1 MLIDTSSGPQS
12 SSLLFC
18 TTHAPARLPLEGLV
32 HTLINSTFQK
42 TPPVPGLSLSSEKIT
57 ILGTV
62 SFSDLANTF
71 MFTFCH
77 SFWNVIYIYP
87 GEYPSFPVY
96 CSSNKSYIFQ
106 NCPPRV
112 VSLKNFLGCHSIL
125 NVLSWVLVSL
135 ATSLFRN
142 LMGHLSLPY
151 QPRLKNLRLQ
161 CLCPL

>member
-1 MLIDTSSGPQS
+1 MALSPPVFFSV
-12 SSLLFC
+12 L
-18 TTHAPARLPLEGLV
+18 HMRLPLEGLV

-77 SFWNVIYIYP
+77 SFWNVIYISAYP

-112 VSLKNFLGCHSIL
+112 VPLKNFLGCHSIL
-125 NVLSWVLVSL
+125 KVLSWVLVSL

-161 CLCPL
+161 CLCPLWD